1 MAFEWSSI
9 KDVIFTLGSIAGAV
23 ALFRPLAESKF
34 QRDVER
40 ANRIKAILNE
50 QQIVD
55 IERCV
60 TARKIPRS
68 YFQPFTQLAHEL
80 ETNQDVIRF
89 SGPFAKLLDKELRAI
104 VTEYKKLREYVQVSE
119 WEPRSVEIDGETH
132 ETWDFNKSAFADEN
146 NIPQGYAG
154 HLYATEKQAT
164 EILNAFQRFQIV
176 TELHLLEMPL
186 SKWLVNRRFKA
197 RGLCATET

>member
-9 KDVIFTLGSIAGAV
+9 KDLIFTLGSIAGAV
-23 ALFRPLAESKF
+23 ALFRPLAESKL

-40 ANRIKAILNE
+40 ANRIKSILNE

-60 TARKIPRS
+60 TARQIPIKH
-68 YFQPFTQLAHEL
+68 FQPFTQLVHEL
-80 ETNQDVIRF
+80 ETNQDAIRF

-104 VTEYKKLREYVQVSE
+104 VAAYEKFREYVQVSE
-119 WEPRSVEIDGETH
+119 WEPRSVEVEGVRQ
-132 ETWDFNKSAFADEN
+132 ETWDFNKNAFADEN
-146 NIPQGYAG
+146 NIPQGYAE
-154 HLYATEKQAT
+154 HLYATEKQAA
-164 EILNAFQRFQIV
+164 EILKAFQRFQIV
-176 TELHLLEMPL
+176 TELHLLEIPL

-197 RGLCATET
+197 RGLCAAST